1 MGTFMVLPRR
11 RNDMSDEL
19 FWPPLSGGAT
29 DDRDARGTA
38 GEGPATA
45 SDDATSPTSE
55 LPTHA
60 PGEHPTEPLGSAWA
74 SGPPSPPSYGEDLTG
89 GPQGP
94 RRRPRNSAVAL
105 VAVTAF
111 VFGAGGVGLGAAL
124 VHHDNDNTNVTPS
137 NAGLTVASGSPSS
150 LATSPKSLAGIAA
163 RLLPSVVS
171 VNVKGARESDT
182 GSGVV
187 LRQDGYILTNNHV
200 VAAAANG
207 KGSVSTTFQDGTSA
221 SARIIGTDS
230 LDDLAVIKVAKT
242 GLKPATLGS
251 DSDVKVGDPVLAV
264 GSPLGLSGT
273 VTSGIISALNRPVV
287 TSDATQPTDPFGGN
301 GGSQAATN
309 PTVIDAIQTDA
320 AINPGNSGG
329 PLVNG
334 TGEVIGINSAIA
346 SLGSDTLSGSQSG
359 NIGVGFAIPIDE
371 AKTVAT
377 ELITTGKAVHPL
389 LGVTLTDK
397 QSSSGTDQA
406 IVHSVSPDGPAAK
419 AGLKAGDVITAIN
432 STATAGDDAVIAAI
446 RSHQPGQTISVTYQ
460 RGGSSHTVR
469 VTLTQQSSTD

>member
-1 MGTFMVLPRR
+1 M
-11 RNDMSDEL
+11 NDEL
-19 FWPPLSGGAT
+19 FWPPLSGGAKDDT
-29 DDRDARGTA
+29 DAQPSA
-38 GEGPATA
+38 EENPAMGA
-45 SDDATSPTSE
+45 DDATSATSE

-60 PGEHPTEPLGSAWA
+60 SGEHSTEPLAGSWLG
-74 SGPPSPPSYGEDLTG
+74 GPPTPPSYGEDLTG
-89 GPQGP
+89 GPEGP

-124 VHHDNDNTNVTPS
+124 VHHDNDDNNVTTS

-171 VNVKGARESDT
+171 VNVKGAQESDT
-182 GSGVV
+182 GSGIV

-200 VAAAANG
+200 VAAASGG
-207 KGSVSTTFQDGTSA
+207 KGTVSTTFQDGSSA
-221 SARIIGTDS
+221 AARIVGTDS
-230 LDDLAVIKVAKT
+230 LDDLAVIKVNKT
-242 GLKPATLGS
+242 GLKAATLGS

-273 VTSGIISALNRPVV
+273 VTSGIVSALNRPVV
-287 TSDATQPTDPFGGN
+287 TSDDQPTNPFGGN
-301 GGSQAATN
+301 SGGTPAATN

-334 TGEVIGINSAIA
+334 SGEVIGINSAIA
-346 SLGSDTLSGSQSG
+346 SLGSDSLSGGSQSG

-397 QSSSGTDQA
+397 TSGAGTDEA
-406 IVHSVSPDGPAAK
+406 IVHSVSSGGPAAK

-446 RSHQPGQTISVTYQ
+446 RSHQPGQSISVTFQ
-460 RGGSSHTVR
+460 RGGSSHTVQ

>member
-1 MGTFMVLPRR
+1 
-11 RNDMSDEL
+11 MSDEL
-19 FWPPLSGGAT
+19 FWPPLSGGAK
-29 DDRDARGTA
+29 DDSDAQGA
-38 GEGPATA
+38 ASEDAPAA
-45 SDDATSPTSE
+45 SGDATSATSE

-60 PGEHPTEPLGSAWA
+60 PGEHPTEPLAGSWA
-74 SGPPSPPSYGEDLTG
+74 AGPPSPPSYGEDLTG

-124 VHHDNDNTNVTPS
+124 VHHDNDNNNVTTS

-171 VNVKGARESDT
+171 VNVKGAQESDT

-200 VAAAANG
+200 VAAAAGG

-221 SARIIGTDS
+221 SARIVGTDS
-230 LDDLAVIKVAKT
+230 LDDLAVIKVDKT
-242 GLKPATLGS
+242 GLKPAVLGS
-251 DSDVKVGDPVLAV
+251 DADVKVGDPVLAV

-273 VTSGIISALNRPVV
+273 VTSGIVSALNRPVV
-287 TSDATQPTDPFGGN
+287 TSDETQPTNPFGGN
-301 GGSQAATN
+301 GGSSAATN

-334 TGEVIGINSAIA
+334 SGEVIGINSAIA
-346 SLGSDTLSGSQSG
+346 SLGSDTLSGGSQSG

-406 IVHSVSPDGPAAK
+406 IVHSVVKGGPADK

-446 RSHQPGQTISVTYQ
+446 RSHQPGQSISLTYQ
-460 RGGSSHTVR
+460 RGGSSHTVQ
-469 VTLTQQSSTD
+469 VTLTQQSATD